1 MLDREFEIVAKTFAG
16 LEQVLASE
24 VQQLGG
30 REVKVLVRSV
40 SFVGDI
46 GTVYKANLKLRT
58 ALSVLVKVKAFR
70 TNTQQDYYQ
79 RLSKIAWEDLFD
91 ENKTFSISTYVGSN
105 LFPNSMYAGQVA
117 KDAIVDRFRAKVKTR
132 PSVSKMSPD
141 IKVNIHISNRN
152 VISVSL
158 DSSGMPLFKRGYRTQ
173 TGVAPMNEVLAAGM
187 LQLTGWD
194 KRMPLL
200 DPMCGS
206 GTLLIEAAL
215 WAGNIPPGI
224 FRSEF
229 AFKNWKGF
237 DQDLYLKV
245 KEGLLSRSSD
255 PLAKLVGYDN
265 DILTLQKAKENVEN
279 AALEDLIDLRKADFF
294 GSRKEVDGRQWI
306 IFNPPY
312 NKRIGTEPDF
322 YKRVGD
328 TLKQNFPNSNV
339 WFITADLEGIK
350 SVGLRAS
357 RRIPMMNGDL
367 DCRLVNYDI
376 VEGKLKNR

>member
-215 WAGNIPPGI
+215 WAGYIPPGI

>member
-376 VEGKLKNR
+376 VEGKLKDR